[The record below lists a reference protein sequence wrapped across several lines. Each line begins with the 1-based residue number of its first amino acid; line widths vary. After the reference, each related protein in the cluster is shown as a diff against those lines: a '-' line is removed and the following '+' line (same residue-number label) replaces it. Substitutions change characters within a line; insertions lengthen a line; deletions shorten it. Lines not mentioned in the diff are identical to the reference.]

1 MRQWG
6 WLAFAVLLACIA
18 YFRETYLIDRS
29 DDIHSKMIASSL
41 KNVVVVGGSYV
52 GLVSL
57 LLCTFF
63 QKGAVS

>member
-18 YFRETYLIDRS
+18 YIRQTYLIDRS
-29 DDIHSKMIASSL
+29 DDISSEMIASSL

>member
-6 WLAFAVLLACIA
+6 WLAIAVLLACIA

-29 DDIHSKMIASSL
+29 DDVYSKMIASSL

-57 LLCTFF
+57 TLCSFLPR
-63 QKGAVS
+63 GAVS

>member
-18 YFRETYLIDRS
+18 YIRQTYLIDRS
-29 DDIHSKMIASSL
+29 DDIYSKMIASSL

-57 LLCTFF
+57 TLCTLL
-63 QKGAVS
+63 S